1 MLKHDYP
8 LKHRIT
14 IKGYVRVTEDNINEG
29 ELDEV
34 NSWNLDK
41 EELILNNLD
50 DISNLK
56 EIKILILEILNDQ
69 SFKTITEDN
78 ILDEI
83 SVSEGQINYYQQV
96 DEDNN
101 QPSIK
106 ELEDFRNGL
115 CNLYAQDISFNIKIN
130 DIDIHYDDLITIL
143 SL

>member
-14 IKGYVRVTEDNINEG
+14 IKGYVYV
-29 ELDEV
+29 DEV

-69 SFKTITEDN
+69 SFETITENN
-78 ILDEI
+78 ILDKI

-115 CNLYAQDISFNIKIN
+115 CNLYTQDISFNIQIN
-130 DIDIHYDDLITIL
+130 DINIHYDDLITIL